1 VNFNDKD
8 GTPLA
13 CSEGSRVFVEGS
25 IDTDGD
31 ELGRSDEVIRFFPKD
46 ASVGATDGFAICSRV
61 GATEGERVASSKEEL

>member
-13 CSEGSRVFVEGS
+13 CSEASRGFEEGS
-25 IDTDGD
+25 IETDADGE

-46 ASVGATDGFAICSRV
+46 APVRATYGFAI
-61 GATEGERVASSKEEL
+61 